1 MLDDSRKDDSGAE
14 TDDAGL
20 DELVEPSVELRTAQE
35 RERAKPANDAA
46 GGEATSNRGD
56 QPESDARDGV
66 DELVDPSTE
75 LRTAQEQEQQAA
87 GDDAGGGG
95 DA

>member
-1 MLDDSRKDDSGAE
+1 MPDDSRKDDSGAE
-14 TDDAGL
+14 TDDTGL

-35 RERAKPANDAA
+35 RERAEPANDA
-46 GGEATSNRGD
+46 GGEVTSSRGD
-56 QPESDARDGV
+56 ELESDDRDGV

-75 LRTAQEQEQQAA
+75 LRTAQEQEVV

-95 DA
+95 DE